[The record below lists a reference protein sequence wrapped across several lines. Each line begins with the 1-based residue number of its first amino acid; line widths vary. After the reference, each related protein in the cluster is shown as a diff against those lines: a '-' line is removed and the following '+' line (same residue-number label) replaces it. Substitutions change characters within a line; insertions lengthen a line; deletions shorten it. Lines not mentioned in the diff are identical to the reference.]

1 MAMRVYFN
9 TSALNRPLDALSS
22 ERVRLEAEA
31 VVAVLAAI
39 EDGVLEWIGSE
50 YLDFE
55 IAQDPDRERVRRVIG
70 LLSLVGR
77 RVEMSDAVVERARA
91 LEGLG
96 LRGLDALHIAS
107 AEAGEAELLV
117 TTDDR
122 MIRRAARAGS
132 KVRVRLVGP
141 VEALTIAMRRRT
153 R

>member
-1 MAMRVYFN
+1 MPMRVYFN

-22 ERVRLEAEA
+22 DRVRLEAEA
-31 VVAVLAAI
+31 VVAILAAV
-39 EDGVLEWIGSE
+39 EDGVLEWVGSE

-55 IAQDPDRERVRRVIG
+55 IGQDPDRERVRRVTG
-70 LLSLVGR
+70 LLSLVGP
-77 RVEMSDAVVERARA
+77 RVEMSDPVVERARA
-91 LEGLG
+91 LERFG

-107 AEAGEAELLV
+107 AEAGEADLLV

-132 KVRVRLVGP
+132 KVRVQLVGP